1 MGAFFNYYL
10 RPVCHHRSL
19 QLKPLSKAGQVD
31 CGADEE
37 GHGDVDNATVLAQQ
51 VDGGEAEHAPL
62 SVLHGEAGQCIVEAD
77 VVSVAGHSVP
87 VKGDAS
93 VNGQ

>member
-1 MGAFFNYYL
+1 M
-10 RPVCHHRSL
+10 CHHRPL
-19 QLKPLSKAGQVD
+19 QLKPLSEAGQVD
-31 CGADEE
+31 RGADEE
-37 GHGDVDNATVLAQQ
+37 GHRDVDNAAVLTQQ